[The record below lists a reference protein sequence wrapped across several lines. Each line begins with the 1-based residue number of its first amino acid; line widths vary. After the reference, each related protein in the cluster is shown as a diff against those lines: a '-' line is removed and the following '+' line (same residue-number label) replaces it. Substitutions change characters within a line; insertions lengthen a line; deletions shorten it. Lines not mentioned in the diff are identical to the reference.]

1 MRGQMTISEDIIREH
16 GLRENIHV
24 WKIGIS
30 DEIKWMGYELSEVYK
45 IRSQI
50 AHLRFCDS

>member
-30 DEIKWMGYELSEVYK
+30 D
-45 IRSQI
+45 
-50 AHLRFCDS
+50 